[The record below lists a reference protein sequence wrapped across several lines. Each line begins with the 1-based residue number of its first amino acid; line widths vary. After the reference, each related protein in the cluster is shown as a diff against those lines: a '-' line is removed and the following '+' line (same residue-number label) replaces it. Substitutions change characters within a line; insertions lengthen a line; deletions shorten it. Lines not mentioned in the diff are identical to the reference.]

1 MDHHAPR
8 SHADRWVGIFLILVI
23 VAIAAIIVAVGGFAG
38 STPARR
44 QSANSPEN
52 RPLGVYLEPENVPE
66 DQRIPIAQSSLE
78 ELGIVQMTSPESF
91 IEMVDRVNPKSI
103 WIHASALE
111 TIPPEWIS
119 QIRSSSTVVVGINIP
134 IESLGTHIGVPI
146 ARSGDWDPGDS
157 VTFALYWE
165 AIDIPYTNPLG
176 EPATRGGTS
185 WTYESFDSFPPEAL
199 VAILEGELQR
209 IDSLKEGPE
218 QTVPTPSS

>member
-1 MDHHAPR
+1 
-8 SHADRWVGIFLILVI
+8 
-23 VAIAAIIVAVGGFAG
+23 
-38 STPARR
+38 
-44 QSANSPEN
+44 
-52 RPLGVYLEPENVPE
+52 
-66 DQRIPIAQSSLE
+66 
-78 ELGIVQMTSPESF
+78 LGIVQMTSPESF